1 MEVGLNINSNVAN
14 KIRKGM
20 NFKKNLSEELTSK
33 IAPTTEHIAVN
44 KSRGMIF
51 LKSKV
56 EKVFLKPTTEPR

>member
-1 MEVGLNINSNVAN
+1 
-14 KIRKGM
+14 M
-20 NFKKNLSEELTSK
+20 NFKKNSSEELTSK